1 MKFQKILITAILFF
15 SVSPLFSQSVTEL
28 ILSLQKSYNPLFSNK
43 ASFLGLDFIRTY
55 NVSST
60 DSTYYFMISVN
71 QVQTVGQGYSV
82 GTTIFGS
89 GIFGNPGLA
98 ISGAYTKVASG
109 GTIVLNHK
117 DFLEFYECANDVY
130 TFIVFKQLHK
140 TTNFNTV
147 TTCSVGNLTFGAEYF
162 PNVTSPSDN
171 LKFYFKVGDEATFTM
186 NKVEFEEIVKTILGA
201 KNLWGK

>member
-1 MKFQKILITAILFF
+1 MKFQKIIFASILIF
-15 SVSPLFSQSVTEL
+15 SVAPLFSQSVAES
-28 ILSLQKSYNPLFSNK
+28 ILSLRKSYNPLFSDK

-55 NVSST
+55 NVSSS
-60 DSTYYFMISVN
+60 DSTYYFMVSVN
-71 QVQTVGQGYSV
+71 QVQTEQQGYSV
-82 GTTIFGS
+82 GTRIFGS

-98 ISGAYTKVASG
+98 ISGVYTKKATG
-109 GTIVLNHK
+109 GTVVLNQK

-140 TTNFNTV
+140 TTNLNTV
-147 TTCSVGNLTFGAEYF
+147 TTCSVGNMTFGAEYF